1 MRHAAPKAHKG
12 LGAKSLTN
20 SLFASRTGS
29 HSAQGVR
36 AKQAAAGDAQALAID
51 EDLAAKLNE
60 VAPLTRKAI
69 RQTAKAAQRKHNI
82 LTSVSL
88 ATLVGTAATSMAFMK
103 GEGSTVLAAEDPTE
117 TTQVHRIADGSASR
131 SDTREALDSATAS
144 SETATATSD
153 NSIADSNALSRALAN
168 NPKVADLMDEHQG
181 QLPQGFDANHETGDR
196 GNAYPYGQCTWWAY
210 ERRAQLGLNT
220 GSHFGNAGSWAVSAG
235 SMGYW
240 VDNTPRNTGDALVFS
255 PGQEGASGVYGHVAV
270 VEKVN
275 PDGSIEI
282 SESNVQGVGVIS
294 HRTFTSAQARNFQYI
309 HF

>member
-1 MRHAAPKAHKG
+1 MG
-12 LGAKSLTN
+12 LG
-20 SLFASRTGS
+20 G
-29 HSAQGVR
+29 
-36 AKQAAAGDAQALAID
+36 
-51 EDLAAKLNE
+51 
-60 VAPLTRKAI
+60 
-69 RQTAKAAQRKHNI
+69 
-82 LTSVSL
+82 
-88 ATLVGTAATSMAFMK
+88 
-103 GEGSTVLAAEDPTE
+103 
-117 TTQVHRIADGSASR
+117 
-131 SDTREALDSATAS
+131 
-144 SETATATSD
+144 D

>member
-1 MRHAAPKAHKG
+1 
-12 LGAKSLTN
+12 
-20 SLFASRTGS
+20 
-29 HSAQGVR
+29 
-36 AKQAAAGDAQALAID
+36 
-51 EDLAAKLNE
+51 
-60 VAPLTRKAI
+60 
-69 RQTAKAAQRKHNI
+69 
-82 LTSVSL
+82 
-88 ATLVGTAATSMAFMK
+88 
-103 GEGSTVLAAEDPTE
+103 
-117 TTQVHRIADGSASR
+117 
-131 SDTREALDSATAS
+131 
-144 SETATATSD
+144 
-153 NSIADSNALSRALAN
+153 
-168 NPKVADLMDEHQG
+168 MDEHQS
-181 QLPQGFDANHETGDR
+181 QLPQGFDGNHETGDR

-220 GSHFGNAGSWAVSAG
+220 GSHFGNAGSWAISAG

-294 HRTFTSAQARNFQYI
+294 HRTFTSAQAKNFQYI

>member
-103 GEGSTVLAAEDPTE
+103 GEGSTVLAAEGRPRPRKCIASPTVPLRAPIRVRLW
-117 TTQVHRIADGSASR
+117 TAPPQAARRLPRPPRSA
-131 SDTREALDSATAS
+131 
-144 SETATATSD
+144 
-153 NSIADSNALSRALAN
+153 
-168 NPKVADLMDEHQG
+168 
-181 QLPQGFDANHETGDR
+181 
-196 GNAYPYGQCTWWAY
+196 
-210 ERRAQLGLNT
+210 RRP
-220 GSHFGNAGSWAVSAG
+220 
-235 SMGYW
+235 
-240 VDNTPRNTGDALVFS
+240 PR
-255 PGQEGASGVYGHVAV
+255 
-270 VEKVN
+270 
-275 PDGSIEI
+275 
-282 SESNVQGVGVIS
+282 
-294 HRTFTSAQARNFQYI
+294 
-309 HF
+309 

>member
-88 ATLVGTAATSMAFMK
+88 ATLVGTAATSMAFM
-103 GEGSTVLAAEDPTE
+103 
-117 TTQVHRIADGSASR
+117 
-131 SDTREALDSATAS
+131 
-144 SETATATSD
+144 
-153 NSIADSNALSRALAN
+153 N
-168 NPKVADLMDEHQG
+168 N
-181 QLPQGFDANHETGDR
+181 
-196 GNAYPYGQCTWWAY
+196 
-210 ERRAQLGLNT
+210 
-220 GSHFGNAGSWAVSAG
+220 
-235 SMGYW
+235 
-240 VDNTPRNTGDALVFS
+240 
-255 PGQEGASGVYGHVAV
+255 
-270 VEKVN
+270 
-275 PDGSIEI
+275 
-282 SESNVQGVGVIS
+282 
-294 HRTFTSAQARNFQYI
+294 
-309 HF
+309 

>member
-1 MRHAAPKAHKG
+1 MPIMKPVIAAMHTP
-12 LGAKSLTN
+12 
-20 SLFASRTGS
+20 
-29 HSAQGVR
+29 
-36 AKQAAAGDAQALAID
+36 
-51 EDLAAKLNE
+51 
-60 VAPLTRKAI
+60 
-69 RQTAKAAQRKHNI
+69 
-82 LTSVSL
+82 
-88 ATLVGTAATSMAFMK
+88 
-103 GEGSTVLAAEDPTE
+103 
-117 TTQVHRIADGSASR
+117 
-131 SDTREALDSATAS
+131 TAS
-144 SETATATSD
+144 ARGGRTNVVDRWVSE
-153 NSIADSNALSRALAN
+153 
-168 NPKVADLMDEHQG
+168 
-181 QLPQGFDANHETGDR
+181 
-196 GNAYPYGQCTWWAY
+196 
-210 ERRAQLGLNT
+210 RAQLGLNT

>member
-1 MRHAAPKAHKG
+1 
-12 LGAKSLTN
+12 
-20 SLFASRTGS
+20 
-29 HSAQGVR
+29 
-36 AKQAAAGDAQALAID
+36 
-51 EDLAAKLNE
+51 
-60 VAPLTRKAI
+60 
-69 RQTAKAAQRKHNI
+69 
-82 LTSVSL
+82 
-88 ATLVGTAATSMAFMK
+88 MAFMK

-131 SDTREALDSATAS
+131 SDTREALDSATAC
-144 SETATATSD
+144 SETATATSEVSSSSAKVNVTIDNGKTVSTTNAGKWGLGGD